1 MPLCPGA
8 GRGAGHDDLRRGL
21 KAYAFKTPAR
31 RLRRWPRPVFA
42 AAARRAPVSSGRDEA
57 VSEHKPFARPLC
69 LVDVSRTTAGCRRNH
84 DQLWWRHES
93 GRAIRPQ
100 RARFRAEGPFRRSR
114 EARLASARTGD
125 GVRRRDDAA
134 LVAPPHSAVSGGS
147 SNSARQTPRAGKC
160 SDETAAPHGR

>member
-57 VSEHKPFARPLC
+57 VSEHKPFARPLS
-69 LVDVSRTTAGCRRNH
+69 VSTSPGRRPVAGEITISFGGDTN
-84 DQLWWRHES
+84 Q
-93 GRAIRPQ
+93 AAQ
-100 RARFRAEGPFRRSR
+100 FARSVPDFVLKGPFRRSR

-125 GVRRRDDAA
+125 GVRHRDDAA

-147 SNSARQTPRAGKC
+147 SNFRA
-160 SDETAAPHGR
+160 ANRFLGRELTMLG